1 MVTTSFFRSALAVL
15 ITPSPPPPPA
25 AGPPPPR
32 RPPPPPPP
40 CPPDPAYGMSYNFNF
55 NTTPTAGSWEATVGT
70 VGYSADKGASF
81 TINKQGDSP
90 TIRSSFYIFFGRV
103 EIWMKASPGTGIV
116 SSVMLL
122 SDDLDEIDWEFLGG
136 EASQVSTNYFGKGI
150 KDYSRSA
157 LFPVNGGVQSDYHNY
172 TLKWTNTSMDFYV
185 DSKKV
190 RSVTPKEANNTYRYP
205 QTPMRIS
212 LGIWAGGDPR
222 VDKCTREWAGG
233 DTDYSKGPFT
243 MYVKSTQVTD
253 YGTGKEYT
261 YSDRS
266 GTWQSIKSTR

>member
-15 ITPSPPPPPA
+15 ITSSIHIQHA
-25 AGPPPPR
+25 AGQTSTSCQPLNTTN
-32 RPPPPPPP
+32 
-40 CPPDPAYGMSYNFNF
+40 CPPDPAFGMSYNFNF
-55 NTTPTAGSWEATVGT
+55 NTTPTAGTWDATVGT

-190 RSVTPKEANNTYRYP
+190 RSVTPKEANNTYQYP

-222 VDKCTREWAGG
+222 VDKGTREWAGG

-261 YSDRS
+261 YSDHS